1 MNELQERIADDE
13 RHTENVRRA
22 ASYNAL
28 AAENAALRAELE
40 HLQAAYAD
48 NEAYGYELIQQR
60 NMARAE
66 LATLQAATA
75 WRPVTEKRPSPGYY
89 LTYHPKVGA
98 DVQYW
103 TGYDS
108 WVNGAYGR
116 QPTYWRPLPPAPD
129 EADEV

>member
-1 MNELQERIADDE
+1 MNDDRFITFVANAADAFYDEPDADDMPIHA
-13 RHTENVRRA
+13 RQLVTRA
-22 ASYNAL
+22 KSLKVANATIG
-28 AAENAALRAELE
+28 ALRAEL
-40 HLQAAYAD
+40 AA
-48 NEAYGYELIQQR
+48 LK
-60 NMARAE
+60 
-66 LATLQAATA
+66 AATA
-75 WRPVTEKRPSPGYY
+75 WRPVTENRPSPGYY